1 MAIYF
6 GKPIPEWI
14 TEHRN
19 DTITL
24 GELSDACEK
33 SQANCLKLADRALKG
48 NRDMDLAAYAWF
60 MQEYQNDRRA
70 IDMALNILGK
80 RYGYPEDPPEEGDD
94 K

>member
-33 SQANCLKLADRALKG
+33 GQANCLKLAERCLKG

-60 MQEYQNDRRA
+60 MQEYMNEKK
-70 IDMALNILGK
+70 ALDIALQILGE
-80 RYGYPEDPPEEGDD
+80 RYGYPEDPPEESDD

>member
-14 TEHRN
+14 TEHRHQN

-33 SQANCLKLADRALKG
+33 G
-48 NRDMDLAAYAWF
+48 LAAYAWF
-60 MQEYQNDRRA
+60 MQEYMNEKK
-70 IDMALNILGK
+70 ALDIAPQILGE